1 MKKKYKVITL
11 FNAIGMS
18 CTDTNQY
25 KTAREWY
32 EQLKKDNY
40 VMLSIMVN
48 EKGKVL
54 HIFDHT
60 KKFSYNR
67 NYDYFTRNDLFYEI

>member
-1 MKKKYKVITL
+1 MKKYKVITL
-11 FNAIGMS
+11 FNAIGVYE
-18 CTDTNQY
+18 CDFHGFY
-25 KTAREWY
+25 KDAVKFFE
-32 EQLKKDNY
+32 ECKKDDY

-60 KKFSYNR
+60 KKFSYNKK
-67 NYDYFTRNDLFYEI
+67 NDYFTRKDWYK